1 MSIYAS
7 RTFWTEAFD
16 RAIKTAAQA
25 PLLAW
30 SVGDIGANAFE
41 LDWGLGLGFAAG
53 GAVLSLLTSVATANI
68 GQSGT
73 PTALR

>member
-7 RTFWTEAFD
+7 RRFWTETAD

-30 SVGDIGANAFE
+30 SVGDVGANAFE

-53 GAVLSLLTSVATANI
+53 GAVISLLTSIASARI
-68 GQSGT
+68 GSADT
-73 PTALR
+73 PSVM